1 MTLPEPIARL
11 ASDLAALPHVFAV
24 VLGGSRATG
33 TDREASDWDLGLF
46 YRGAFDPRLVPG
58 NGHVSALGDW
68 GPIVNGGAWLT
79 VGGHAVD
86 VLFRD
91 LDVVEH
97 RLAEADE
104 GRFEIVQQ
112 NGFLAGAPTYVS
124 VGELALHARLYG
136 VLPRPPFPPALAVAA
151 PPRWRDRAALMLLF
165 ATQHGERGDHVATA
179 GMLACAVLCEAQA
192 RMAERKEWVLNEKG
206 LVERAGLAGIARAV
220 ASGNVGGVAAA
231 IGIEPLRIR

>member
-33 TDREASDWDLGLF
+33 THREDSDWDLGLF
-46 YRGAFDPRLVPG
+46 YRGDFDPRGVPG
-58 NGHVSALGDW
+58 NGHVSALGAW

-79 VGGHAVD
+79 VAGHAVD

-124 VGELALHARLYG
+124 VGELALHQRVYG
-136 VLPRPPFPPALAVAA
+136 VLPRPPFPPALAAAA
-151 PPRWRDRAALMLLF
+151 PDRWRDRAELMLLF

-179 GMLACAVLCEAQA
+179 GMLATAVLCEAQA
-192 RMAERKEWVLNEKG
+192 RLAERSEWAINEKG
-206 LVERAGLAGIARAV
+206 LVERAGLAGSARAV
-220 ASGNVGGVAAA
+220 AAGNVGGVASA